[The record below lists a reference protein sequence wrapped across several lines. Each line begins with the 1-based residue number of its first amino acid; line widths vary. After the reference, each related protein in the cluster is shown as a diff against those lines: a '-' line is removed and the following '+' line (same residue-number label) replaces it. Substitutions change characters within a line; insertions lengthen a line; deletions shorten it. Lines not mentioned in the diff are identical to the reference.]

1 MFVNLNI
8 PYYFSE
14 VLQQF
19 VVSFKTRIIEYENSL
34 VNGNVTST
42 ILVLCLLCLLLRG
55 REGVGESGNER
66 ITEKRV
72 VREG

>member
-1 MFVNLNI
+1 MFVNINI

-19 VVSFKTRIIEYENSL
+19 VVSFKTRIIEYETSL

-42 ILVLCLLCLLLRG
+42 ILVL
-55 REGVGESGNER
+55 
-66 ITEKRV
+66 
-72 VREG
+72 